1 MCRSSNSLR
10 DIIMFS
16 RALKLSVFTSGVVSV
31 LLLTACGSKSVPV
44 DPMAAQGPVEVGVIT
59 VDVADVALTVELP
72 GRTSAFR
79 KAEVRP
85 QVTGIIQKRLFEEG
99 TEIEAGAQLYQIDA
113 ATYQAAEA
121 TAKAELA
128 RAEANIAATEARAK
142 RYEDLASKQAI
153 SRQDY
158 DDAIAALGQA
168 RASLAAGKAAVT
180 AAGINL
186 QYTKV
191 MAPISG
197 VIGKSSVTEGAL
209 VTAGQAEP
217 LAIIQQL
224 DPIYVDVSQSATQ
237 LLQLRR
243 AILDGSVAKAE
254 AAKVRLLLDDGS
266 FYEHEGELQFS
277 EVGVDESTGTVV
289 LRAIFPNP
297 DRLLLPGMFVRAQ
310 VQEGMRADAM
320 LVPQRGISRDRS
332 GNATAL
338 VVNSA
343 GEVELRQLRTSRAV
357 GNQWVVEEGLSV
369 GDAVIVEGLQ
379 KIRVGVKVNAVPAQ
393 IATNNTVSNDQE

>member
-1 MCRSSNSLR
+1 MCRPSNSLR

-16 RALKLSVFTSGVVSV
+16 RVLKLSVFTSGVVSV
-31 LLLTACGSKSVPV
+31 LLLTACGSKNVPI
-44 DPMAAQGPVEVGVIT
+44 DPMAAQGPVEVGVVT
-59 VDVADVALTVELP
+59 VSVADVPLAVELP
-72 GRTSAFR
+72 GRTTAFR

-121 TAKAELA
+121 TARAELA

-158 DDAIAALGQA
+158 DDAIASLGQA
-168 RASLAAGKAAVT
+168 RANLAAGKAAVT
-180 AAGINL
+180 SATINL

-243 AILDGSVAKAE
+243 AIMDGSVARAE

-266 FYEHEGELQFS
+266 LYEHEGELQFS

-297 DRLLLPGMFVRAQ
+297 DRFLLPGMFVRAQ

-343 GEVELRQLRTSRAV
+343 GEVELRQLITGRSV
-357 GNQWVVEEGLSV
+357 GNQWVVEQGLAV

-379 KIRVGVKVNAVPAQ
+379 KIRVGAKVNAVPAA
-393 IATNNTVSNDQE
+393 IAPNNTMSNGQE

>member
-1 MCRSSNSLR
+1 
-10 DIIMFS
+10 MFS

-31 LLLTACGSKSVPV
+31 LLLTACGSKNAPV

-121 TAKAELA
+121 NAKAELA

-266 FYEHEGELQFS
+266 LYEHEGELQFS

-310 VQEGMRADAM
+310 VQEGMRANAM
-320 LVPQRGISRDRS
+320 LVPQRGISRNRS

>member
-1 MCRSSNSLR
+1 
-10 DIIMFS
+10 MFS

-266 FYEHEGELQFS
+266 LYEHEGELQFS

>member
-1 MCRSSNSLR
+1 
-10 DIIMFS
+10 MFS

-121 TAKAELA
+121 NAKAELA

-266 FYEHEGELQFS
+266 LYEHEGELQFS

-310 VQEGMRADAM
+310 VQEGMRANAM
-320 LVPQRGISRDRS
+320 LVPQRGISRNRS

>member
-1 MCRSSNSLR
+1 
-10 DIIMFS
+10 MFS

-266 FYEHEGELQFS
+266 LYEHEGELQFS

-310 VQEGMRADAM
+310 VQEGMRANAM
-320 LVPQRGISRDRS
+320 LVPQRGISRNRS

-393 IATNNTVSNDQE
+393 IATNNTVSNGQE

>member
-1 MCRSSNSLR
+1 
-10 DIIMFS
+10 MFS

-31 LLLTACGSKSVPV
+31 LLLTACGSKNVPV

-266 FYEHEGELQFS
+266 LYEHEGELQFS

-310 VQEGMRADAM
+310 VQEGMRANAM
-320 LVPQRGISRDRS
+320 LVPQRGISRNRS

>member
-1 MCRSSNSLR
+1 
-10 DIIMFS
+10 MFS

-266 FYEHEGELQFS
+266 LYEHEGVLQFS

>member
-1 MCRSSNSLR
+1 
-10 DIIMFS
+10 MFS

-393 IATNNTVSNDQE
+393 IATNNTVSNGQE

>member
-1 MCRSSNSLR
+1 
-10 DIIMFS
+10 MFS

-310 VQEGMRADAM
+310 VQEGMRANAM

>member
-1 MCRSSNSLR
+1 
-10 DIIMFS
+10 MFS

-72 GRTSAFR
+72 GRTSAVR

>member
-1 MCRSSNSLR
+1 
-10 DIIMFS
+10 
-16 RALKLSVFTSGVVSV
+16 
-31 LLLTACGSKSVPV
+31 
-44 DPMAAQGPVEVGVIT
+44 
-59 VDVADVALTVELP
+59 
-72 GRTSAFR
+72 
-79 KAEVRP
+79 VRP

-121 TAKAELA
+121 TARAELA

-158 DDAIAALGQA
+158 DDAIASLGQA
-168 RASLAAGKAAVT
+168 RANLAAGKAAVT
-180 AAGINL
+180 SATINL

-243 AILDGSVAKAE
+243 AIMDGSVARAE

-266 FYEHEGELQFS
+266 LYEHEGELQFS

-297 DRLLLPGMFVRAQ
+297 DRFLLPGMFVRAQ

-343 GEVELRQLRTSRAV
+343 GEVELRQLITGRSV
-357 GNQWVVEEGLSV
+357 GNQWVVEQGLAV
-369 GDAVIVEGLQ
+369 GDSVIVEGLQ
-379 KIRVGVKVNAVPAQ
+379 KIRVGAKVNAVPAA
-393 IATNNTVSNDQE
+393 ITPNNTMSNGQE

>member
-31 LLLTACGSKSVPV
+31 LLLTACGSKSVAV

-297 DRLLLPGMFVRAQ
+297 DR
-310 VQEGMRADAM
+310 
-320 LVPQRGISRDRS
+320 
-332 GNATAL
+332 
-338 VVNSA
+338 
-343 GEVELRQLRTSRAV
+343 
-357 GNQWVVEEGLSV
+357 
-369 GDAVIVEGLQ
+369 
-379 KIRVGVKVNAVPAQ
+379 
-393 IATNNTVSNDQE
+393 